1 MSNYLSIELLIDV
14 PVLHLA
20 DIQLLPSKPQNDS
33 LVPPKP
39 IESNCTCLLQLLWS
53 CWKPISKQDMQ
64 VCRLGNWYPFLVWQ
78 LKTSLLTCIS
88 SSSVTWEQQGQDSW
102 RCSQIPP
109 VIPRSWK
116 MPQILISHSYK
127 VNLCCLFMPFLLC
140 LKQCSLFCSV
150 FFCVIFL
157 HAAHHASLFL
167 FFY

>member
-109 VIPRSWK
+109 AIPKSWK
-116 MPQILISHSYK
+116 MPPMLISPSYK
-127 VNLCCLFMPFLLC
+127 VNFLFVCAFF
-140 LKQCSLFCSV
+140 SSV
-150 FFCVIFL
+150 FSRAHCFVVFL
-157 HAAHHASLFL
+157 CDLLATLRSAHHA
-167 FFY
+167 